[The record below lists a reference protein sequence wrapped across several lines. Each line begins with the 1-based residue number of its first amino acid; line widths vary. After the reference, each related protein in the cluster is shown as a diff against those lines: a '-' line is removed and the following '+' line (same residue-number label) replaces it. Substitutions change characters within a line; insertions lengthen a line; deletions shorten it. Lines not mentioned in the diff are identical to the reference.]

1 MRIGIEAQRIFR
13 KRKGGMDIVAMEI
26 INNLQQ
32 IDKKNEYI
40 IYAAPGEDT
49 SAIKET
55 SNFKIKLINAIT
67 YFDWEQLWLPRQV
80 KKDKIDLLHCT
91 CNTAPLWSPVS
102 KIITIHD
109 TIFVE
114 EQKWPVNVNW
124 YQRVGNR
131 YRSFIAPR
139 VVNSSKKI
147 ITSTEVERK
156 NLIEYFKIDDSKIEI
171 VPHGVNSC
179 FRKIT
184 DQALLNKAQAKYSLP
199 DHFIL
204 YLGNTE
210 PRKNIHNLLRAY
222 SELVVSNNDVPNL
235 AITNIH
241 AKYLRTILRELNQE
255 NLSKRIILTGYADS
269 NDLPALYNLADFF
282 LYPSL
287 REGFGLPI
295 LEAMACSTP
304 VITSITSSMPEIAG
318 DAALLVDPFNYQEL
332 KDAMNLLMKNDD
344 LQEKL
349 RARGLKRVKAFTW
362 EVSAKKILSIYER
375 FKENLQNQAC

>member
-26 INNLQQ
+26 IKSLQQ

-40 IYAAPGEDT
+40 IYAAPGEDI
-49 SAIKET
+49 SAVKET

-67 YFDWEQLWLPRQV
+67 YFDWEQLWLPLQV
-80 KKDKIDLLHCT
+80 KKDKLDLLHCT
-91 CNTAPLWSPVS
+91 CNTEPIWNTVS

-131 YRSFIAPR
+131 YRSLIAPR

-147 ITSTEVERK
+147 ITSTEFERK
-156 NLIEYFKIDDSKIEI
+156 NLIEYFKLDDSKIAI

-179 FRKIT
+179 FRKIS
-184 DQALLNKAQAKYSLP
+184 DQALLNKVQAKYSLP
-199 DHFIL
+199 GHFIL

-222 SELVVSNNDVPNL
+222 SELVVSNNVPDL
-235 AITNIH
+235 VITNIQ
-241 AKYLRTILRELNQE
+241 AKYLKTILRKLNQE
-255 NLSKRIILTGYADS
+255 NLSKKIILTGYADS
-269 NDLPALYNLADFF
+269 NDLPVLYNLADFF

-295 LEAMACSTP
+295 LEAMACATP
-304 VITSITSSMPEIAG
+304 VITSLTSSMPEIAK
-318 DAALLVDPFNYQEL
+318 DAALLINPFNYKEL
-332 KDAMNLLMKNDD
+332 KNAMAQLVTDGNLREN
-344 LQEKL
+344 L
-349 RARGLKRVKAFTW
+349 RKKGVERAKAFTW
-362 EVSAKKILSIYER
+362 EASAEKILFIYES
-375 FKENLQNQAC
+375 FE

>member
-26 INNLQQ
+26 IKSLQQ

-40 IYAAPGEDT
+40 IYAAPGEDI
-49 SAIKET
+49 SAVKET

-67 YFDWEQLWLPRQV
+67 YFDWEQLWLPLQV
-80 KKDKIDLLHCT
+80 KKDKLDLLHCT

-131 YRSFIAPR
+131 YRSLIAPR

-147 ITSTEVERK
+147 ITSTEFERK
-156 NLIEYFKIDDSKIEI
+156 NLIEYFKLDDSKIAI

-179 FRKIT
+179 FRKIS
-184 DQALLNKAQAKYSLP
+184 DQALLNKVQAKYSLP
-199 DHFIL
+199 GHFIL

-222 SELVVSNNDVPNL
+222 SELVVSNNVPDL
-235 AITNIH
+235 VITNIQ
-241 AKYLRTILRELNQE
+241 AKYLKTILRKLNQE
-255 NLSKRIILTGYADS
+255 NLSKKIILTGYADS
-269 NDLPALYNLADFF
+269 NDLPVLYNLADFF

-295 LEAMACSTP
+295 LEAMACATP
-304 VITSITSSMPEIAG
+304 VITSLTSSMPEIAK
-318 DAALLVDPFNYQEL
+318 DAALLINPFNYKEL
-332 KDAMNLLMKNDD
+332 KNAMAQLVTDGNLREN
-344 LQEKL
+344 L
-349 RARGLKRVKAFTW
+349 RKKGVERAKAFTW
-362 EVSAKKILSIYER
+362 EASAEKILFIYES
-375 FKENLQNQAC
+375 FE